1 MLAEGTL
8 VERFL
13 NLRELIYR
21 NDSVQI
27 LSQEEL
33 SECARLFSENYG
45 MYRDESPIRPGQ
57 QIKMSDF

>member
-1 MLAEGTL
+1 

-13 NLRELIYR
+13 NLRELTYR
-21 NDSVQI
+21 KDSVQI